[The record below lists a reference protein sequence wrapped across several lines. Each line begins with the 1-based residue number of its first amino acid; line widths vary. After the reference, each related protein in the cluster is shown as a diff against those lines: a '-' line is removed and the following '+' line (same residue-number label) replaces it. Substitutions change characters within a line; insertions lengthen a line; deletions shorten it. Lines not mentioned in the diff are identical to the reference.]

1 MSKLTGFWSNGN
13 NNNNNNN
20 NSRQRRT
27 IIGAKRNNNNETTGN
42 NYGGGNNSSNYH
54 RLLKSSKRIDFITL
68 LKRIL
73 LFTIIAY
80 AFVVITFRTSSS
92 PSSSSSSSPSSPS
105 WFSLTKKIPAAQ
117 KEYCEFRKYPER
129 RYYGLPNQKNKN
141 TLPDFLNTEYIY
153 GELPQIIQPNT
164 QTTSKQHHQQQQY
177 HQKQNKLC
185 VDQIEWY
192 PGSKEDNDKEK
203 ISPTTAKEEQ
213 SSIRK
218 GIQSEETKQR
228 LPFADGTNPSI
239 LKLIDNPRIDTS
251 IRDFFSSSTLS
262 ASHQKN
268 NNGNNNDN
276 DNVPYYL
283 VTVCMTNSQCSWET
297 SIQEQIEYNLSTQ
310 TEPSTVRTVLLV
322 LNKNFDTIHEATIKT
337 RIDSLFGG
345 RRNKRPVKITNELKM
360 FALDDARLF
369 THKGQIWVSYREGKL
384 FGYEKQVLN
393 QLHFEFTPS
402 SSLSTTTTSGGS
414 GGSGGGG
421 GGGSSDLTVTL
432 LASETET
439 LCCGRNMALIDNV
452 KTNQLQALTWVDPVT
467 VVDVDM
473 KKEVVDVD
481 MKNTDSENG
490 DNPQRRLKENKNKK
504 KSHFHGTNGFMV
516 HLSERNEYLGIGHFH
531 RPPDR
536 EKNEYAKFG
545 HHYTHAFF
553 TISDTAPFHLKRLSS
568 ELVLPSHAK
577 PDDAEVIQ
585 FWSGLERIDDTT
597 LALAYGINDCEG
609 AVTHLDLATVE
620 EVLRDVPQGKEVVD
634 FMMPLKD

>member
-1 MSKLTGFWSNGN
+1 MSTDNNSNSSS
-13 NNNNNNN
+13 N

-27 IIGAKRNNNNETTGN
+27 IIGAKRNNNIQTTSSSSSGS
-42 NYGGGNNSSNYH
+42 SSNSNYVGN
-54 RLLKSSKRIDFITL
+54 KSSRRIDFYTL
-68 LKRIL
+68 LKRFL
-73 LFTIIAY
+73 LFTIIVY
-80 AFVVITFRTSSS
+80 GILVITFRTSSS
-92 PSSSSSSSPSSPS
+92 SSSSPS
-105 WFSLTKKIPAAQ
+105 WFSLTKTTSVPAP
-117 KEYCEFRKYPER
+117 KEYCEFRNYPER
-129 RYYGLPNQKNKN
+129 RYYDLPNHKDKNN
-141 TLPDFLNTEYIY
+141 LPEFLNTEYIY
-153 GELPQIIQPNT
+153 GELPRIIQPNT
-164 QTTSKQHHQQQQY
+164 QTTTSKSKSKSKQGIQN

-185 VDQIEWY
+185 VDQTEWY
-192 PGSKEDNDKEK
+192 PGSNEGNKEK
-203 ISPTTAKEEQ
+203 NTSTSTTKEEK
-213 SSIRK
+213 SLRK
-218 GIQSEETKQR
+218 GIQSKETKQR

-239 LKLIDNPRIDTS
+239 LKLMDNPRIDTS
-251 IRDFFSSSTLS
+251 IRDLFSSKSILS
-262 ASHQKN
+262 ISHQN
-268 NNGNNNDN
+268 NHDNDN

-297 SIQEQIEYNLSTQ
+297 SIQEQIDYNLSTQ

-322 LNKNFDTIHEATIKT
+322 LNKNFETIHEATIKT

-402 SSLSTTTTSGGS
+402 SSLLTTATATSGGS
-414 GGSGGGG
+414 GSG
-421 GGGSSDLTVTL
+421 SDLTVTL

-452 KTNQLQALTWVDPVT
+452 KTDQLQALTWVDPVT
-467 VVDVDM
+467 VVDVEM
-473 KKEVVDVD
+473 KKE
-481 MKNTDSENG
+481 NSENASNNNNNNNSSNG
-490 DNPQRRLKENKNKK
+490 HSNPERRRLKEDKKK

-553 TISDTAPFHLKRLSS
+553 TISDTSPFHLKRLSS

-585 FWSGLERIDDTT
+585 FWSGLDRIDDTT

-609 AVTHLDLATVE
+609 AVTHLDLSTVE
-620 EVLRDVPQGKEVVD
+620 ELLRDVPQGKEVVD